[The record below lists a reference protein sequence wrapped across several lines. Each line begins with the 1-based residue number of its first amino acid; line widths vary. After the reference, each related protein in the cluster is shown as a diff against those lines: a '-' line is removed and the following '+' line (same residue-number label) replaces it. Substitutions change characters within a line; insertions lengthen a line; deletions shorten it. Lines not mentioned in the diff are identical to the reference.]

1 MQETA
6 YELRISDRSSD
17 VCASDLANVLGV
29 QRTTVTAAAMERQQ
43 EGLIAYRRGRIM
55 ILDRAGLELSAC
67 ECYSAIRSNFDRL
80 LPHVHNSAVGRQ
92 AAPAL
97 IAEPVSRRPAPNDG
111 PSASRRKREARPSRP
126 PRDLAA
132 IRRGSVEARNRLLW

>member
-1 MQETA
+1 M
-6 YELRISDRSSD
+6 EL
-17 VCASDLANVLGV
+17 
-29 QRTTVTAAAMERQQ
+29 QQ

-80 LPHVHNSAVGRQ
+80 LPHVNNSAVGRQ

-97 IAEPVSRRPAPNDG
+97 IAEPVSLRPARSEEHTSDLQ
-111 PSASRRKREARPSRP
+111 SLMRISYARFC
-126 PRDLAA
+126 LTQKKQ
-132 IRRGSVEARNRLLW
+132 L